1 MAEVEDKAAAAPAN
15 SEITESIAKSK
26 IAGIPAWPYPDPAD
40 EKSLEEWCKKT
51 TGKNMD
57 DTLRFVGERV
67 NQYSY
72 MKQSLTNSRSA
83 LQDQRKELQV
93 NLDIL
98 SKLEASEGETLD
110 TTFKLSDP

>member
-51 TGKNMD
+51 TGKSMD
-57 DTLRFVGERV
+57 ETLKFVSERV
-67 NQYSY
+67 QQYLY
-72 MKQSLTNSRSA
+72 MKQSLSTTRDNFKSQLKDLQTN
-83 LQDQRKELQV
+83 LTVL
-93 NLDIL
+93 L
-98 SKLEASEGETLD
+98 KLRDCE
-110 TTFKLSDP
+110 